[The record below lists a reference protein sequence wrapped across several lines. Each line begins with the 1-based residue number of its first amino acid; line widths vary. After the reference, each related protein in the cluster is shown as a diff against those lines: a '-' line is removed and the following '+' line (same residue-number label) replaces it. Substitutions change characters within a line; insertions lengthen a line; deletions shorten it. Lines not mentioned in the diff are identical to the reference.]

1 MFGFTKSSG
10 STVFSSA
17 PSIFSGA
24 TEYAAPKVFGEMPT
38 PLSEYENYCCGSP
51 HKIQSSCVQGGSNN
65 PYEHDL
71 DGQPHHYGF
80 DNLKRQTVIRADGTE
95 HSFYGLPENYLL
107 DRATLGPLFDVY
119 DDDMDGCSTELV
131 DVFLGTPEQQKSDQF
146 ANCFCEALN
155 AFSKDTP
162 ERVSHA
168 YDVNTKGRT
177 DESVHVFVSPPEQ
190 QPYEGEQQ
198 ESVQLPKCF
207 SKASEIVFQFQQPPM
222 SATATDQMQFQA
234 SKSMPNYDVYEK

>member
-51 HKIQSSCVQGGSNN
+51 NKIQSSCVQGGSNN

-107 DRATLGPLFDVY
+107 DRATLGPLFDAY
-119 DDDMDGCSTELV
+119 DDDMDG
-131 DVFLGTPEQQKSDQF
+131 
-146 ANCFCEALN
+146 
-155 AFSKDTP
+155 
-162 ERVSHA
+162 
-168 YDVNTKGRT
+168 
-177 DESVHVFVSPPEQ
+177 
-190 QPYEGEQQ
+190 
-198 ESVQLPKCF
+198 
-207 SKASEIVFQFQQPPM
+207 
-222 SATATDQMQFQA
+222 
-234 SKSMPNYDVYEK
+234 